1 MVALTYLCKLAN
13 KDHGSISRNLYLQS
27 FSFIEN
33 FNLHVKLFWLNSVT
47 QLFMFHN
54 VRKKNQW
61 SKSHMKV
68 YTYEL
73 TLNETRLKWKVI
85 WKFPNIY
92 IIEVSCTLSS
102 M

>member
-1 MVALTYLCKLAN
+1 
-13 KDHGSISRNLYLQS
+13 
-27 FSFIEN
+27 
-33 FNLHVKLFWLNSVT
+33 
-47 QLFMFHN
+47 
-54 VRKKNQW
+54 
-61 SKSHMKV
+61 MKV

-102 M
+102 MQPEMKIGYIRNIICLDQGSSPGCT